1 MTDSFFPS
9 ALPEG
14 IGPAVPLTDRGSA
27 GQPSVGGGRDPASLA
42 TANATASG
50 GAFADGASAAAGI
63 TAAGTNL
70 GASGGSEGSGQGGG
84 PGSDPGTEHGSPHGG
99 YNLTGF
105 LIFLASESLIFAGL
119 FAAYIVLKG
128 SAPLWLP
135 PGVEGLEVREP
146 LINTVVLVSSS
157 GVAWLAERALHR
169 RQIGRFRLW
178 WLLTMAMGSW
188 FVLGQAREWL
198 GLPFGLGDGVFAACF
213 YLLTGFH
220 GLHVITGVLL
230 MALML
235 WRSFR
240 PGNYDGGEAGVTAV
254 GLFWHFVDVIWI
266 VLFALLYLWQ
276 AR

>member
-1 MTDSFFPS
+1 MTDSLFSTPA
-9 ALPEG
+9 AL
-14 IGPAVPLTDRGSA
+14 
-27 GQPSVGGGRDPASLA
+27 DPA
-42 TANATASG
+42 
-50 GAFADGASAAAGI
+50 AGPQ
-63 TAAGTNL
+63 
-70 GASGGSEGSGQGGG
+70 GSGAAVSTGPEQG
-84 PGSDPGTEHGSPHGG
+84 PGHGSGEHAHGG

-105 LIFLASESLIFAGL
+105 VIFLASESLIFAAL

-135 PGVEGLEVREP
+135 AGVEGLEVREP
-146 LINTVVLVSSS
+146 LINTIVLVSSS

-169 RQIGRFRLW
+169 RQIVRFRLW
-178 WLLTMAMGSW
+178 WLLTMAMGTW
-188 FVLGQAREWL
+188 FVVGQAREWL
-198 GLPFGLGDGVFAACF
+198 GLPFGLGDGVFGASF

-276 AR
+276 GR